1 MPPAPQLRAVRPPLT
16 EPDLVVVRTVDLQR
30 LITEAVERAL
40 GARESEPALLDRER
54 LARALSVS
62 LPTVDRLR
70 RLGLPTLMIVQAP
83 RFELAAVIEW
93 LAKRE
98 RTADESRG

>member
-1 MPPAPQLRAVRPPLT
+1 MPPAPKLRAVRTPAA

-30 LITEAVERAL
+30 LITEAVEQAL
-40 GARESEPALLDRER
+40 GAREAEPVLLDRER

-70 RLGLPTLMIVQAP
+70 AAGMPTVWVVQAP
-83 RFELAAVIEW
+83 RFELAAVLEW
-93 LAKRE
+93 IRTNQLAASE
-98 RTADESRG
+98 